1 MRSSDFTRSDRLSDQ
16 IRTEISTILR
26 DDVKDPRLKGI
37 TIIKVELSKDI
48 SKAYIFFSSLNSF
61 SEINFQE
68 VDEALKK
75 AKGFIRSTLGKKL
88 NVKRLPELAFQKD
101 DINHNSMNGFL
112 LIDKPSGITSAE
124 CVSRIKKI
132 LNEKK
137 VGHCGTLDPLATG
150 MLPICNWRSY

>member
-48 SKAYIFFSSLNSF
+48 SKAYIFFSPLNSF

-88 NVKRLPELAFQKD
+88 NVKRLPELVFQKD
-101 DINHNSMNGFL
+101 E
-112 LIDKPSGITSAE
+112 LI
-124 CVSRIKKI
+124 V
-132 LNEKK
+132 
-137 VGHCGTLDPLATG
+137 TL
-150 MLPICNWRSY
+150 

>member
-16 IRTEISTILR
+16 IKTEISTILR

-48 SKAYIFFSSLNSF
+48 SKAYIFFSPLNSF

-75 AKGFIRSTLGKKL
+75 AKGFIRSALGKKL

-101 DINHNSMNGFL
+101 E
-112 LIDKPSGITSAE
+112 LIT
-124 CVSRIKKI
+124 
-132 LNEKK
+132 
-137 VGHCGTLDPLATG
+137 TL
-150 MLPICNWRSY
+150 

>member
-37 TIIKVELSKDI
+37 TIIKVELSNDI
-48 SKAYIFFSSLNSF
+48 SKAYIFFSPLNSF
-61 SEINFQE
+61 NEINFQE

-88 NVKRLPELAFQKD
+88 KVKRLPELAFQRD
-101 DINHNSMNGFL
+101 QL
-112 LIDKPSGITSAE
+112 RT
-124 CVSRIKKI
+124 
-132 LNEKK
+132 
-137 VGHCGTLDPLATG
+137 TL
-150 MLPICNWRSY
+150 

>member
-48 SKAYIFFSSLNSF
+48 SKAYIFFSPLNSF

-88 NVKRLPELAFQKD
+88 NVKRLPELVFQKD
-101 DINHNSMNGFL
+101 E
-112 LIDKPSGITSAE
+112 LIT
-124 CVSRIKKI
+124 
-132 LNEKK
+132 
-137 VGHCGTLDPLATG
+137 TL
-150 MLPICNWRSY
+150 

>member
-16 IRTEISTILR
+16 IRTEISAILR

-37 TIIKVELSKDI
+37 TIIKVELSTDI
-48 SKAYIFFSSLNSF
+48 SKAYIFFSPLNSF

-88 NVKRLPELAFQKD
+88 NVKRLPELVFQKD
-101 DINHNSMNGFL
+101 E
-112 LIDKPSGITSAE
+112 LIT
-124 CVSRIKKI
+124 
-132 LNEKK
+132 
-137 VGHCGTLDPLATG
+137 TL
-150 MLPICNWRSY
+150 

>member
-48 SKAYIFFSSLNSF
+48 SKAYIFFSPLNSF

-75 AKGFIRSTLGKKL
+75 AKGFIRSTLAKKL
-88 NVKRLPELAFQKD
+88 KVKRLPELAFQKD
-101 DINHNSMNGFL
+101 E
-112 LIDKPSGITSAE
+112 LIT
-124 CVSRIKKI
+124 
-132 LNEKK
+132 
-137 VGHCGTLDPLATG
+137 TL
-150 MLPICNWRSY
+150 

>member
-16 IRTEISTILR
+16 IRTEISAILR
-26 DDVKDPRLKGI
+26 DDVKDPSI

-48 SKAYIFFSSLNSF
+48 SKAYIFFSPLNSF

-101 DINHNSMNGFL
+101 E
-112 LIDKPSGITSAE
+112 LIT
-124 CVSRIKKI
+124 
-132 LNEKK
+132 
-137 VGHCGTLDPLATG
+137 TL
-150 MLPICNWRSY
+150 

>member
-16 IRTEISTILR
+16 IKTEISTILR

-48 SKAYIFFSSLNSF
+48 SKAYIFFSPLNSF

-88 NVKRLPELAFQKD
+88 NVKRLPELVFQKD
-101 DINHNSMNGFL
+101 E
-112 LIDKPSGITSAE
+112 LIT
-124 CVSRIKKI
+124 
-132 LNEKK
+132 
-137 VGHCGTLDPLATG
+137 TL
-150 MLPICNWRSY
+150 

>member
-48 SKAYIFFSSLNSF
+48 SKAYIFFSPLNSF

-88 NVKRLPELAFQKD
+88 NVKRYQSLPFKRTSSSQLYEWFL
-101 DINHNSMNGFL
+101 IN
-112 LIDKPSGITSAE
+112 
-124 CVSRIKKI
+124 R
-132 LNEKK
+132 
-137 VGHCGTLDPLATG
+137 
-150 MLPICNWRSY
+150 

>member
-48 SKAYIFFSSLNSF
+48 SKAYIFFSPLNSF

-68 VDEALKK
+68 ADEALKK

-88 NVKRLPELAFQKD
+88 NVKRLPELAFEKD
-101 DINHNSMNGFL
+101 EF
-112 LIDKPSGITSAE
+112 IT
-124 CVSRIKKI
+124 
-132 LNEKK
+132 
-137 VGHCGTLDPLATG
+137 TL
-150 MLPICNWRSY
+150 